1 MATQMPEQAG
11 VFTRASSGLVR
22 QVKAQDVAYY
32 GIQQIALSYIVF
44 IVLAWGAYPGSS
56 MPLASVIAM
65 VGGLAMGVCYA
76 MFATLYPRSGGEY
89 VYLSR
94 TLFPVVG
101 FIVSFSFALWE
112 TFYTGINGA
121 FFSLYSVSPFLSAL
135 GLQTHSSGLLSAS
148 NWFAGNWG
156 IFIGGSAL
164 IVSLTYLQIR
174 GAGVY
179 FRWQRWATLLA
190 LASLVVT
197 VLVLIVAA
205 AGGLDFRTH
214 FNDLVGAG
222 AYEKIAAQGA
232 QGAAAPF
239 DFGQTLKFMIWPAFS
254 IWFAVASTSFSGEV
268 KNVERGGA
276 GLEHRRRRPRGA
288 RPRERE
294 VPLAALGAA
303 DVGGHRRDVPRAVR
317 LHQGAGTDLR
327 VPGPGDLV
335 HRGERVGDLLS
346 VPAEGAVRELA
357 DRLARRRLPA
367 DEPAGHRG
375 DRDHRVRFLPA
386 ADRQRVHT
394 QPGVRALGHA
404 DRHRV
409 RGRLVLRLEG
419 LPEAAG
425 HGPRSPLQ

>member
-121 FFSLYSVSPFLSAL
+121 FFSLYSVSPVLSTL

-156 IFIGGSAL
+156 IFIGGS
-164 IVSLTYLQIR
+164 
-174 GAGVY
+174 
-179 FRWQRWATLLA
+179 
-190 LASLVVT
+190 
-197 VLVLIVAA
+197 
-205 AGGLDFRTH
+205 
-214 FNDLVGAG
+214 VGR
-222 AYEKIAAQGA
+222 
-232 QGAAAPF
+232 PCWP
-239 DFGQTLKFMIWPAFS
+239 WPAWS
-254 IWFAVASTSFSGEV
+254 SRCWC
-268 KNVERGGA
+268 
-276 GLEHRRRRPRGA
+276 
-288 RPRERE
+288 
-294 VPLAALGAA
+294 
-303 DVGGHRRDVPRAVR
+303 
-317 LHQGAGTDLR
+317 
-327 VPGPGDLV
+327 
-335 HRGERVGDLLS
+335 
-346 VPAEGAVRELA
+346 
-357 DRLARRRLPA
+357 
-367 DEPAGHRG
+367 
-375 DRDHRVRFLPA
+375 
-386 ADRQRVHT
+386 
-394 QPGVRALGHA
+394 
-404 DRHRV
+404 
-409 RGRLVLRLEG
+409 
-419 LPEAAG
+419 
-425 HGPRSPLQ
+425 